1 MFRYIFYRIY
11 CLYKFRFKDDIPLVY
26 AIAILTL
33 AQSANIMS
41 FFFMYS
47 SYSNIELKTI
57 INSKTELVIGMVVL
71 ITINYLIHVRFFDEN
86 KLFIFF
92 ERETAKLKKVRGYLA
107 FFYITLSVVL
117 FFYLAVKIGGEAKS

>member
-92 ERETAKLKKVRGYLA
+92 ERETAKLKKVRGY
-107 FFYITLSVVL
+107 
-117 FFYLAVKIGGEAKS
+117 